1 MEGVSG
7 DVGGLGCWQPSA
19 CDVDRWGFDSG
30 CLPWSSLALLF
41 SIVQVA
47 VVVKNL
53 PANAGDTGDA
63 GLIPGVGRSL
73 GGGHGNPLSLPGES
87 HGQRNLVVLTPL

>member
-1 MEGVSG
+1 MRV
-7 DVGGLGCWQPSA
+7 
-19 CDVDRWGFDSG
+19 
-30 CLPWSSLALLF
+30 CL
-41 SIVQVA
+41 QV
-47 VVVKNL
+47 VLVVKSL
-53 PANAGDTGDA
+53 PANEGDTRDA